1 MDTMAKTF
9 EEMMQQLESIV
20 KALDDEQVSLEKSI
34 ELYEQGVK
42 LSQACQV
49 KLTEAEEK
57 ITKLNSTEETTNE

>member
-1 MDTMAKTF
+1 MAKTF

-20 KALDDEQVSLEKSI
+20 KALDDEQVSLDKSI

-49 KLTEAEEK
+49 KLTEAEDK

>member
-1 MDTMAKTF
+1 MAKTF

-42 LSQACQV
+42 LSQACQM
-49 KLTEAEEK
+49 KLTEAEAK
-57 ITKLNSTEETTNE
+57 LTKLNSAEENPDE

>member
-1 MDTMAKTF
+1 MAKTF

-20 KALDDEQVSLEKSI
+20 NALDDEQVSLEKSI

>member
-1 MDTMAKTF
+1 MAKTF

-49 KLTEAEEK
+49 KLTEAEDK
-57 ITKLNSTEETTNE
+57 ITKLNNTEETTNE

>member
-1 MDTMAKTF
+1 MAKTF

>member
-1 MDTMAKTF
+1 MAKTF

-42 LSQACQV
+42 LSYACQM
-49 KLTEAEEK
+49 KLTEAEAK
-57 ITKLNSTEETTNE
+57 LTKLNSAEENPDE

>member
-1 MDTMAKTF
+1 MAKTF

-42 LSQACQV
+42 LSHACQM
-49 KLTEAEEK
+49 KLTEAEAK
-57 ITKLNSTEETTNE
+57 LTKLNSVEETSDE

>member
-1 MDTMAKTF
+1 MAKTF

-42 LSQACQV
+42 LSQACQM
-49 KLTEAEEK
+49 KLTEAEAKHQAE
-57 ITKLNSTEETTNE
+57 

>member
-1 MDTMAKTF
+1 MAKTF

-42 LSQACQV
+42 LSQACQM
-49 KLTEAEEK
+49 KLAEAEAK
-57 ITKLNSTEETTNE
+57 LTKLNSAEENPDE

>member
-1 MDTMAKTF
+1 MVKTF

-49 KLTEAEEK
+49 KLTEAEDK
-57 ITKLNSTEETTNE
+57 ITKLNNTEETTNE